1 MVTVAKAHPLWYQS
15 VILYLFYR
23 GAALRHRIL
32 HIIYSLY
39 RGGAERL
46 IETQTLL
53 GDRERFEYLACSI
66 TDGGDLVEAIEAAGG
81 RVYLMRKRHRGDLTV
96 IPRITSLIDRERVD
110 LLHLHNAPGAF
121 WGTLA
126 AFCSRRRVPIVR
138 TEHQPWR
145 PLGLPRVYRS
155 LHAALAKRAARIICV
170 SDYVRSSYE
179 ERFPGLAGRF
189 VTVPNGVRI
198 DAFNDLPDRGEA
210 RARFKLPSDTPIVGT
225 VGRLVPVKNHRLL
238 IDAFSLVHTETPEA
252 HLAILGDGPLGESLA
267 THAADLRL
275 SNDVSFVKSSPS
287 AEIFLHCLDVF
298 ILSSESEGMP
308 LTLLEAMAAGVP
320 VVATG
325 VGGIP
330 EVIENGADGYIVP
343 ASGPEPLARAISSLL
358 SHPGEARE
366 MGRRGREK
374 AEHSFNAERTV
385 RETERIYS
393 DLLGA

>member
-1 MVTVAKAHPLWYQS
+1 M
-15 VILYLFYR
+15 
-23 GAALRHRIL
+23 RHRIL

-53 GDRERFEYLACSI
+53 GDRGRYEYLVCSI
-66 TDGGDLVEAIEAAGG
+66 TDGGDLVDAIEAAGG
-81 RVYLMRKRHRGDLTV
+81 RVHLMRKRHRGDLAV
-96 IPRITSLIDRERVD
+96 IPRIARLIDRERID

-126 AFCSRRRVPIVR
+126 AGCSRRRPPIVR

-145 PLGLPRVYRS
+145 PLELPGIYRS
-155 LHAALAKRAARIICV
+155 LHAYLAGRASRIICV
-170 SDYVRSSYE
+170 SDYVRSTHE

-189 VTVPNGVRI
+189 VTVPNGVRV
-198 DAFNDLPDRGEA
+198 DAFDDLPGRVEA

-225 VGRLVPVKNHRLL
+225 IGRLVPVKNHRLL
-238 IDAFSLVHTETPEA
+238 IDAFSLIHQEMPET
-252 HLAILGDGPLGESLA
+252 HLAILGDGPLVEPLA

-275 SNDVSFVKSSPS
+275 SNEVSFVKSSPS
-287 AEIFLHCLDVF
+287 AEIFLGCLDVF
-298 ILSSESEGMP
+298 ALSSESEGMP

-343 ASGPEPLARAISSLL
+343 ASGPEPLARMISSLL

-366 MGRRGREK
+366 MGRRGRETVRRRFD
-374 AEHSFNAERTV
+374 AGRTV
-385 RETERIYS
+385 RETERVYS
-393 DLLGA
+393 DLLDR